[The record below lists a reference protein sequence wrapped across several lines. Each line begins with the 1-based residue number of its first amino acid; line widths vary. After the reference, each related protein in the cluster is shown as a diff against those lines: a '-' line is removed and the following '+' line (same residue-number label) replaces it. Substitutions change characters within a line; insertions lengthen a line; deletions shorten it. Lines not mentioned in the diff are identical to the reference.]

1 MNTQPWSSVCS
12 ARDFPVSARFRWSFF
27 FHSGLRLREVVIQL
41 NDVDR
46 EVLVVGA
53 RNPIR
58 VRVDVERPVA
68 QRREVRVVEPD
79 ELPALDDRLDARV
92 LRGLP
97 VQVIRDDAALGPRLV
112 MPVAEHHPVDAD
124 PVAIVV
130 IGDEL
135 PERGVLVRQHEF
147 VDVEHGDPSRL
158 VLEVLA
164 EMLVG
169 AGLDGI
175 ARRSHD
181 GALVA
186 VFANDVDDGNLAV
199 VVVEVEVIDAVEQ
212 VVIDELDQIGL
223 FVPHRGQHGQEMPLL
238 GAAGGRAHCGSA
250 SLALQSRSSRPVS
263 LMNRSSRFAGRCR

>member
-1 MNTQPWSSVCS
+1 MNTQSWSSVCS
-12 ARDFPVSARFRWSFF
+12 ARDSPRVGSFPMELPVPF
-27 FHSGLRLREVVIQL
+27 GLRLREVVIQL

-97 VQVIRDDAALGPRLV
+97 VQVIRDDAALGHRLV
-112 MPVAEHHPVDAD
+112 VPVAEHHPVDAD
-124 PVAIVV
+124 SVAVV
-130 IGDEL
+130 VVGDEL
-135 PERGVLVRQHEF
+135 PERGVPVRQHEL

-169 AGLDGI
+169 ARLNGI

-186 VFANDVDDGNLAV
+186 VFANDVDDGNPAV
-199 VVVEVEVIDAVEQ
+199 VVVEVEMIDAVEQ

-223 FVPHRGQHGQEMPLL
+223 LRPAP
-238 GAAGGRAHCGSA
+238 GSA
-250 SLALQSRSSRPVS
+250 RTGNAAARGCRRGELTVAPRVS
-263 LMNRSSRFAGRCR
+263 LFSRAARAP